1 MYHFIC
7 HKTYSSLA
15 PGIYKMVCH
24 DTCRKSRRSLAIE
37 NAHGKNQRSKI
48 LRKKMEGKEVC
59 KENKYLPIL
68 LTISVF
74 QATSSVLR

>member
-1 MYHFIC
+1 M
-7 HKTYSSLA
+7 
-15 PGIYKMVCH
+15 
-24 DTCRKSRRSLAIE
+24 AIE

>member
-1 MYHFIC
+1 M
-7 HKTYSSLA
+7 
-15 PGIYKMVCH
+15 
-24 DTCRKSRRSLAIE
+24 AIE

-68 LTISVF
+68 FTISVF